1 MEDTLKNVGNQ
12 TVDGPQLTYIVRK
25 KILWKSMGSINFL
38 VTDIFQNILYVQ
50 QKKKN
55 SYRFETTRKLWHNF
69 HL

>member
-55 SYRFETTRKLWHNF
+55 SYRFETTRKL
-69 HL
+69 

>member
-1 MEDTLKNVGNQ
+1 MLNTMEDTLKNVGNQ

-50 QKKKN
+50 QKKKK
-55 SYRFETTRKLWHNF
+55 FIQV
-69 HL
+69 